1 MSSEEIWNKFSE
13 KIKYFLYKRVT
24 DKTVADDL
32 LQEVF
37 IKIHTRL
44 PLLKEEEKVGKW
56 VFQIAYNQLKDY
68 FRLVNKTLFYS
79 LSTNKTTE
87 LFLTETDDSH
97 ELQDCLTPF
106 IQSLPTIYK
115 DAVVLSEVEGLKQ
128 KEVAKRLGLS
138 ESGAKSRIQ
147 RGRELIKQH
156 FIDCCH
162 FHLGNDGKLK
172 GEHYHDHESWNC
184 NDADCLIHP
193 EKK

>member
-1 MSSEEIWNKFSE
+1 MRSEEIWNKFS
-13 KIKYFLYKRVT
+13 KKVKYFLQKRLS

-37 IKIHTRL
+37 IKIHMNL
-44 PLLKEEEKVGKW
+44 SQLKDEEKIEKW
-56 VFQIAYNQLKDY
+56 VFQIAYNQLKDH
-68 FRLVNKTLFYS
+68 FRKSDKNSFSTLEKEYEIYIEEG
-79 LSTNKTTE
+79 N
-87 LFLTETDDSH
+87 DSH
-97 ELQDCLTPF
+97 DLEDCLTPF

-115 DAVVLSEVEGLKQ
+115 EAVILSEVGGLKQ

-162 FHLGNDGKLK
+162 FHLDADGKLI
-172 GEHYHDHESWNC
+172 GEHRHDHESWNC
-184 NDADCLIHP
+184 EDDDCIIHS
-193 EKK
+193 K